1 MGLPDI
7 DIIFKQKAVT
17 AIRRS
22 QRGIACVIVRD
33 NTPGDTGY
41 ETYKYEKDIPQNR
54 YSDTVLKAIKRCFLV
69 AVNKVV
75 VVHIPEVTTAEGD
88 EEEEQQATGVNF
100 SAALDILDG
109 LNYHYVCT
117 TDANGQQELANYIIS
132 KNRSSKG
139 RKYVAVTYNAA
150 VADSKYIVNVKNAW
164 VHVNGDSQN
173 TEMEMYLP
181 RLTSI
186 LANLPMNRSCT
197 YYELEELESIDMAFV
212 DQEHSIDSWIDD
224 GWLCLIKDDD
234 EVMIARGVNSLTTVT
249 STETEDMKKIIIVE
263 SMNLME
269 EDIYSTFKKQYV
281 GRYKNSYDNQALFIS
296 AVNTYFR
303 ELTHEEILDPD
314 YENEAKVNVEKQRD
328 AWLGIGKTEA
338 EEWKEEKVKR
348 MTFRSNVFLAGDVK
362 ILDAIEDLHFE
373 INME

>member
-17 AIRRS
+17 AIKRS
-22 QRGIACVIVRD
+22 QRGVACVIVRD
-33 NTPGDTGY
+33 NTPGAAGY
-41 ETYKYEKDIPQNR
+41 ETYKFEKDIPANK
-54 YSDTVLKAIKRCFLV
+54 YGADVLKALKRCFLV
-69 AVNKVV
+69 AVNKIIVL
-75 VVHIPEVTTAEGD
+75 HIPEIVVEEVEG
-88 EEEEQQATGVNF
+88 ETVATGVDF
-100 SAALDILDG
+100 SEALNLLNG

-117 TDANGQQELANYIIS
+117 TDPDGQQELANFVIS

-164 VHVNGDSQN
+164 VHVNGDDAN
-173 TEMEMYLP
+173 TDMEMYLP
-181 RLTSI
+181 RLASI

-197 YYELEELESIDMAFV
+197 YFELEDLEGIDMSFV
-212 DQEHSIDSWIDD
+212 DSEHSMDSWIDD

-234 EVMIARGVNSLTTVT
+234 EVMIGRGVNSLTTVT

-269 EDIYSTFKKQYV
+269 EDIYSTFKKEYV
-281 GRYKNSYDNQALFIS
+281 GRYKNSYDNQSLFIS

-303 ELTHEEILDPD
+303 ELANEEILDPD
-314 YENEAKVNVEKQRD
+314 YENEAMVNVEKQRN

-338 EEWKEEKVKR
+338 EEWKEDKVKR
-348 MTFRSNVFLAGDVK
+348 MTFRSNVFLAGDIK

>member
-33 NTPGDTGY
+33 NTAGDAGH
-41 ETYKYEKDIPQNR
+41 ETYKYEKDIPTNK
-54 YSDTVLKAIKRCFLV
+54 YSAAVLKALKRCFLV

-75 VVHIPEVTTAEGD
+75 VVHIPEVTITEGD
-88 EEEEQQATGVNF
+88 EEGQQATGVEF
-100 SAALDILDG
+100 SAALNILDG

-117 TDANGQQELANYIIS
+117 TDADSQQELANYIIS

-164 VHVNGDSQN
+164 VHVNGDNDN
-173 TEMEMYLP
+173 TGMAMYLP

-197 YYELEELESIDMAFV
+197 YYELEDLDGIDMSFV
-212 DQEHSIDSWIDD
+212 AAEHSIDSWIDD

-234 EVMIARGVNSLTTVT
+234 EVMIGRGVNSLTTVT

-269 EDIYSTFKKQYV
+269 EDIYSTFKKEYV

-314 YENEAKVNVEKQRD
+314 YENEAKLNVEKQRD